1 MAGLQHVALEGRCF
15 VLSSCQYLTRV
26 ACPSDFRAIQ
36 GDHPETVL
44 MEGGSCIVGPLGQL
58 LAGPVFNEECI
69 LAAELDL
76 DEITRA
82 KFDFDVVG
90 HYARPDIFQLRVNE
104 KSNPAV
110 VFEADEVG
118 ARELS
123 VLDHAVSARAEQKTA
138 FGIGDCSAG

>member
-1 MAGLQHVALEGRCF
+1 
-15 VLSSCQYLTRV
+15 
-26 ACPSDFRAIQ
+26 
-36 GDHPETVL
+36 

-58 LAGPVFNEECI
+58 LAGPIFNEECI

-82 KFDFDVVG
+82 KLDFDVVG

-104 KSNPAV
+104 KNNPAV

-123 VLDHAVSARAEQKTA
+123 VLDKAVSRELN
-138 FGIGDCSAG
+138 GRPLSG